1 MLNMETLSKR
11 HELDLKKSN
20 WCYFTGMKK
29 ALITGATGQDGIYLA
44 RFLVNKGYEVTATTS
59 QKLTAPS
66 VKFLKEINPSISLI
80 QMSILESESIIKTI
94 GEVQPDEIYN
104 LASISSVSQ
113 SFQEPELTHEVNA
126 EGPMRIINAIS
137 TLKISESVRVFQASS
152 SEMFGQSKNSPQNEL
167 TPFNPT
173 SPYALSKTYA
183 HTKSG
188 LARENGV
195 FVACG
200 IMFNHESQYRGE
212 AFVSK
217 KICRGVAE
225 IALGIKKELIIG
237 SLEPMRD
244 WGFAG
249 DYVEAMWAMLQ
260 HSLPEDFV
268 IATGT
273 SRSIR
278 DFVQLAL
285 RLTNL
290 TGELHDY
297 IYQDPRLFRKN
308 ELSSTVGDAAKA
320 HRLLNWKPTTTFDSM
335 VQTMIT
341 NEIKIL
347 TRG

>member
-1 MLNMETLSKR
+1 
-11 HELDLKKSN
+11 
-20 WCYFTGMKK
+20 MKK

-44 RFLVNKGYEVTATTS
+44 QFLVHKGYAVTATTS
-59 QKLTAPS
+59 QKLTAPN
-66 VKFLKEINPSISLI
+66 VKLLKEINPSISVI
-80 QMSILESESIIKTI
+80 QMSILESESIIEAI
-94 GEVQPDEIYN
+94 GEVQPDEVYN

-113 SFQEPELTHEVNA
+113 SFQEPELTYDVNA
-126 EGPMRIINAIS
+126 KGPLRIINAIS
-137 TLKISESVRVFQASS
+137 TLKISDSVRLFQASS
-152 SEMFGQSKNSPQNEL
+152 SEMFGQAKISPQNES

-183 HTKSG
+183 HINSG
-188 LARENGV
+188 LARENGI

-200 IMFNHESQYRGE
+200 IMFNHESPYRGE

-225 IALGIKKELIIG
+225 IAMGLKKEIAIG

-249 DYVEAMWAMLQ
+249 DYVQAMWAMLQ
-260 HSLPEDFV
+260 HSSPEDFV
-268 IATGT
+268 IATGI

-278 DFVQLAL
+278 DFIQVAL
-285 RLTNL
+285 RSTNL
-290 TGELHDY
+290 TGELHNY
-297 IYQDPRLFRKN
+297 IHQDPRLFRKN

-335 VQTMIT
+335 VQTMIA
-341 NEIKIL
+341 NEIEIL
-347 TRG
+347 TRS